1 MFMLTNIA
9 KSINFMLWNKDLS
22 LVLRMPEADEEI

>member
-9 KSINFMLWNKDLS
+9 KSINFMLWNGYLS
-22 LVLRMPEADEEI
+22 LAFKMKEADDEI